1 MPAHDDPDD
10 QASPGTRM
18 DADGN
23 GMPDAD
29 WVRGQ
34 RKQVNAA
41 GAGLQ
46 FGAAIVVFAL
56 AGNWADGRFGTK
68 PWLLLVGVGLGFLG
82 GTISLLK
89 KFK

>member
-1 MPAHDDPDD
+1 MSAHDPDD
-10 QASPGTRM
+10 PATGGPKM

-23 GMPDAD
+23 RLPDAD
-29 WVRGQ
+29 WVRDQ

-41 GAGLQ
+41 GVGLQ
-46 FGAAIVVFAL
+46 FGAAIVLFAL

-68 PWLLLVGVGLGFLG
+68 PWLLVLGVALGFAG